1 MFKKSKYLITEREN
15 DNIVF
20 KEKKGYSFSVNDLEF
35 GICKRGKAWDIT
47 EMSSG
52 LLVTIVLKRKDAI
65 EEIKRIAPS
74 IETALKNSYNKI
86 LIKMVQE
93 EYEKKKSEDSI

>member
-1 MFKKSKYLITEREN
+1 MFKKSKYLITAREN
-15 DNIVF
+15 GNIVF
-20 KEKKGYSFSVNDLEF
+20 NEKEGYSFSVNGLEF

-47 EMSSG
+47 EISSG
-52 LLVTIVLKRKDAI
+52 LLVAIVLKRKDAI
-65 EEIKRIAPS
+65 EEIKRTAPS

-93 EYEKKKSEDSI
+93 EYEKRSQRTA